1 MKRMFLH
8 GLDPEQAS
16 ESKILSALGVSTPDF
31 WGSFSKRME
40 RLRETLANSNDSWM
54 LVGTDMGG
62 LMAALW
68 TIQNPRQISRL
79 ILLGP
84 TLNRPEF
91 VAPAKKVDTPTL
103 LIHGTRDE
111 VIPHAVAKAQ
121 AELAF
126 NKLQTHW
133 VDDDHR
139 LSATAASLDWS
150 QMLGLAKGSS

>member
-16 ESKILSALGVSTPDF
+16 ETKILSALGVATPTF
-31 WGSFSKRME
+31 SGSLSKRME
-40 RLRETLANSNDSWM
+40 RLRETLENSNDSWM
-54 LVGTDMGG
+54 LIGTDMGG

-68 TIQNPRQISRL
+68 TIQHSRQISRL
-79 ILLGP
+79 ILLAP

-91 VAPAKKVDTPTL
+91 VAPQKKVDTPTL
-103 LIHGTRDE
+103 LIHGKRDE
-111 VIPHAVAKAQ
+111 VIAHTVAKAQ

-126 NKLQTHW
+126 NKLQLHL

-139 LSATAASLDWS
+139 LSATATSLDWQ
-150 QMLGLAKGSS
+150 QMLGLPK

>member
-16 ESKILSALGVSTPDF
+16 EAKILSALGVSVPDF
-31 WGSFSKRME
+31 RGSFSKRME
-40 RLRETLANSNDSWM
+40 RLRETLENSNESWM
-54 LVGTDMGG
+54 LIGTDMGG

-68 TIQNPRQISRL
+68 TMQNARQITRL
-79 ILLGP
+79 ILLAP
-84 TLNRPEF
+84 TLQRPEF
-91 VAPAKKVDTPTL
+91 VAPKKKVDTPTL

-111 VIPHAVAKAQ
+111 VIPHALAKSQ

-126 NKLQTHW
+126 NRLQVHL

-139 LSATAASLDWS
+139 LSATATSLDWP
-150 QMLGLAKGSS
+150 QMLGLSARQ